1 MPQSTSLIP
10 HAFSE
15 ILPAMADS
23 DLASLRESLKTDGY
37 IGPPI
42 YTFEG
47 KILDGVHRYRLCMEL
62 GIDPQFVEYA
72 GADAFRFALNQNLAR
87 RHLNES
93 QRAMVAARLVTTEQG
108 RGAGGVTVDTQ
119 ICVSTQ
125 PESAA
130 ALKVSQK
137 ASNVPRRCSPPRIQT
152 RLRRWTRATS
162 GCRRPST
169 RSIRR
174 RRRKNTDAFGI
185 HRQRYQRMPHGRSS

>member
-93 QRAMVAARLVTTEQG
+93 QRAMVAARLVTTQPHRPSKLSRSIDLLTQPSAASLLTVSTPSVKRAKALLATIRHRRDCGGG
-108 RGAGGVTVDTQ
+108 RGRPPGVEGPPHDQSGVGGERTQ
-119 ICVSTQ
+119 T
-125 PESAA
+125 
-130 ALKVSQK
+130 
-137 ASNVPRRCSPPRIQT
+137 
-152 RLRRWTRATS
+152 
-162 GCRRPST
+162 
-169 RSIRR
+169 
-174 RRRKNTDAFGI
+174 AFGI